1 MHSGTVERETPPL
14 YLSPMQERRA
24 GGPPV
29 LHVNVLYGLAS
40 EETSSG
46 SLVSIGRS
54 SSAGSGSLSRASP
67 LRNLTVP
74 SIGSTSWR
82 APDGSLPGSSAAN
95 VTSVAQSSSFAKP
108 VLDLAQVRCIPGDQW
123 VPDAHVVNC
132 MAPGCS
138 NSFSLFNRKH
148 HCRMCGRVF
157 CSSCCNNLVYI
168 PGAVAHNTTSGSTE
182 GVVVGSHTTAT
193 NASASASGTTP
204 EPPHL
209 NRAGGSNGSAPP
221 NGMRR
226 GSRSPAARGSDF
238 SSTHGTILFPG
249 STVAFNEGNGSLL
262 SNTVTSPLVMVAA
275 PSPLLPSTL
284 TAVPCRVCASCFY
297 EVHLVVST
305 RQENGEPR
313 RRSRGEL
320 KMIQRVL
327 LVNVMSFLTLRDL
340 ANVSLV
346 SADFYFMSRD
356 NIIWYQY
363 NMTRWVKESELLRLS
378 SLKSRAVASRT
389 HQQRGPSRY
398 VSSSGTSAGNSSVED
413 ILCSAPAIQD
423 ATALSESEAAKR
435 VISLHARYNY
445 TQFLDFARRQE
456 MARCE
461 GLSCFS
467 LGARI
472 LLSSPIRVALVGPCG
487 IGKTASAHAFLGEK
501 PSQMVV
507 RPTMGFERRAVTVR
521 LAHGFSREVVLHIY
535 DLSGAGRYEELRRF
549 VCRHC
554 HAIGLCYDPS
564 RKVTLVQ
571 AADIMM
577 ELEGAL
583 GPQPV
588 VVCGLVRQPHHAMRP
603 GSASFSRYKTG
614 PARQPTVVDAVAG
627 LSLSTPPRRKEESSH
642 LLPVSA
648 AAPEATSGAA
658 GTLALAEP
666 PCGVADGSNTPPPAS
681 SSSASTAVTSP
692 GAAAEGVNNQNGRT
706 QQLVAAKS
714 MTSSPLT
721 TNLGSTAPAPP
732 LTVAPSQGRSLEV
745 SVEDA
750 VGITV
755 RGHSSIQCPLLH
767 PTPFFEA
774 VVQSVLDRL
783 VEATV
788 ARTSTISEISA
799 ELTIQCGGN
808 GSLSTSTCCASAPSA
823 GSIPASVARVS
834 SARRPPRA
842 SRAIVHDLL
851 NLTMQPSALDILL
864 DR

>member
-1 MHSGTVERETPPL
+1 MHSGAIERDTSPL
-14 YLSPMQERRA
+14 YPSRVQERRA

-29 LHVNVLYGLAS
+29 LHVNVLYGLPS

-46 SLVSIGRS
+46 SLVSLGRS
-54 SSAGSGSLSRASP
+54 SSTGSGSLSRASP
-67 LRNLTVP
+67 MRHLSVP
-74 SIGSTSWR
+74 STGSTSWR
-82 APDGSLPGSSAAN
+82 TSDGAVTSMGALPGC
-95 VTSVAQSSSFAKP
+95 SVANSNGVAPSSGFAKP
-108 VLDLAQVRCIPGDQW
+108 SLDLGQVRCISVDQW
-123 VPDAHVVNC
+123 VSEAHVVNC
-132 MAPGCS
+132 MAPDCGS
-138 NSFSLFNRKH
+138 GFSLFNRKH

-157 CSSCCNNLVYI
+157 CSSCCNNLVYV
-168 PGAVAHNTTSGSTE
+168 PSASVSNTVNGSTE
-182 GVVVGSHTTAT
+182 GVAVGSHTMAT
-193 NASASASGTTP
+193 NASVSTSGAAP
-204 EPPHL
+204 ELLQHH
-209 NRAGGSNGSAPP
+209 RAGASNGSAPP
-221 NGMRR
+221 NGMQR
-226 GSRSPAARGSDF
+226 GPRSPAARGIDF
-238 SSTHGTILFPG
+238 SATGTFFFPG
-249 STVAFNEGNGSLL
+249 PTAAFSDGGGNLM
-262 SNTVTSPLVMVAA
+262 SNTVTSSPVMAAA
-275 PSPLLPSTL
+275 PSPLPPSTL

-297 EVHLVVST
+297 EAHLVVST

-356 NIIWYQY
+356 NVIWYQY
-363 NMTRWVKESELLRLS
+363 NMTRWVKERELPRLS
-378 SLKSRAVASRT
+378 SLKSRAAAARA
-389 HQQRGPSRY
+389 HQQRGPSWY
-398 VSSSGTSAGNSSVED
+398 TSPSSSTGTSARNCLAED
-413 ILCSAPAIQD
+413 IVCSAPAAQD
-423 ATALSESEAAKR
+423 ATTLSESETAKR

-461 GLSCFS
+461 GLSSFS

-472 LLSSPIRVALVGPCG
+472 LLSSPLRVALVGPCG
-487 IGKTASAHAFLGEK
+487 IGKTATARAFLGEK

-507 RPTMGFERRAVTVR
+507 RPTIGFERRAVTVR
-521 LAHGFSREVVLHIY
+521 LAQGFSKEIVLHIY

-549 VCRHC
+549 VCRQC

-588 VVCGLVRQPHHAMRP
+588 VVCGLVRQSHHALRA
-603 GSASFSRYKTG
+603 GSEPPSRHRAG
-614 PARQPTVVDAVAG
+614 PPRHATVAG
-627 LSLSTPPRRKEESSH
+627 AAAALSLSTPPRSAQQSGRS
-642 LLPVSA
+642 LPV
-648 AAPEATSGAA
+648 GA
-658 GTLALAEP
+658 GGKSMLDEP
-666 PCGVADGSNTPPPAS
+666 LCGAADGSDTPPPAS
-681 SSSASTAVTSP
+681 ISSASTAVASP
-692 GAAAEGVNNQNGRT
+692 GTAAEGGNDHGGHVLQT
-706 QQLVAAKS
+706 ATSKS
-714 MTSSPLT
+714 MTSSPLMK
-721 TNLGSTAPAPP
+721 NVSNAPPPPPP
-732 LTVAPSQGRSLEV
+732 LTTASSKGRPLEV

-755 RGHSSIQCPLLH
+755 RGHSSIQCPLLD
-767 PTPFFEA
+767 PNPFFEA

-788 ARTSTISEISA
+788 ASTSSISEISA
-799 ELTIQCGGN
+799 ELTMQCGGS
-808 GSLSTSTCCASAPSA
+808 GSLNTSTYSASPPNA
-823 GSIPASVARVS
+823 GSVVGSGARVS

-842 SRAIVHDLL
+842 SRAIAQDLL
-851 NLTMQPSALDILL
+851 NLTMQPCALDILL